1 MGHGDFGHATG
12 AQGFCDGSTGQ
23 VPPPYYGGPGSLTSF
38 LPQID
43 AHFFLLLHFL
53 FSFFFFFFS
62 YIFLGCFSKV
72 LFHPENMAELCYTIG
87 MFIIVF

>member
-1 MGHGDFGHATG
+1 MGHGDFGHAIG
-12 AQGFCDGSTGQ
+12 AQGFGDGSTGQ
-23 VPPPYYGGPGSLTSF
+23 VPAPYYGGPGSLTSF

-43 AHFFLLLHFL
+43 AHFF
-53 FSFFFFFFS
+53 FFF

-72 LFHPENMAELCYTIG
+72 LFQPENMLAELCYTIG